1 MIDDLFNQLSYHDE
15 VTVHIVA
22 SASRVPTR
30 GSNQSLAE
38 KRGDE
43 AIRRVE
49 LALTAR
55 NIDLKRVKFVEQ
67 TFVQG
72 PRYENDA
79 RNKDRYEP
87 FQYIKI
93 WLVTC
98 VK

>member
-1 MIDDLFNQLSYHDE
+1 
-15 VTVHIVA
+15 
-22 SASRVPTR
+22 
-30 GSNQSLAE
+30 
-38 KRGDE
+38 
-43 AIRRVE
+43 
-49 LALTAR
+49 
-55 NIDLKRVKFVEQ
+55 VEQ